1 MRIYM
6 HIYINVYKDECIFV
20 CMCTPIYLWHLCAMT
35 HLYIQAVAD
44 GKASATTH
52 SYVWYICAMPRS
64 ANMQAAAGG
73 EASCNTLQHT
83 ATHCNT
89 LQHIA
94 THCNTVQHSA
104 THCNTLQHTATH
116 RNTLQHTATHCNT
129 LQHTATHC
137 NALQHTDAH
146 CNTLQHTAAQC
157 AQVWWPLCSMS
168 VRVANTY
175 TCGIY
180 VWHIYVPIL
189 IFTRICRQKRVAR
202 QAHECIVGHRRL
214 INKWK
219 YI

>member
-116 RNTLQHTATHCNT
+116 CNTLQHTATHCNT

-137 NALQHTDAH
+137 N
-146 CNTLQHTAAQC
+146 TLQHNALKCDGLC
-157 AQVWWPLCSMS
+157 ARCPYVWQIHI
-168 VRVANTY
+168 RVAY

-180 VWHIYVPIL
+180 MCQYSFSREYAGRSGWRGKRMSVLWGIGDSLISENIY
-189 IFTRICRQKRVAR
+189 
-202 QAHECIVGHRRL
+202 
-214 INKWK
+214 NK
-219 YI
+219 